1 MIIFMS
7 GNLKDYVKKYIRPLA
22 INVTTTNNAIVTN
35 IPTNSSEFLFIND
48 IDFFI
53 VIVLSVKERVTI
65 LHPILVLMLVIN
77 KHNSTLCT
85 RC

>member
-1 MIIFMS
+1 MS
-7 GNLKDYVKKYIRPLA
+7 GNLKGYVKQYRSALA
-22 INVTTTNNAIVTN
+22 IHVTTTNNAIVTN

-65 LHPILVLMLVIN
+65 LHPILILVLIIN
-77 KHNSTLCT
+77 KHNSTFST